1 MSTRHDEYCILWQH
15 ELKFKALSSQTQNSL
30 PRSTFVSVRHSS
42 VWNLFRRPVKAW
54 SLQYTVLFLLIKE
67 QKSTNAILFD
77 DCFISQIIIKQF
89 QSSSESSNIIL
100 LAIKPNKRHF
110 KYYWNS
116 FVLSKCTINCA
127 FVRYLSDF
135 VSSLIPYFGR
145 LMYAKRT
152 EADHGLY
159 GLFWWL

>member
-1 MSTRHDEYCILWQH
+1 MITNTNSWNACATWTFRVCKTFLCRLVMTSIAFNDNMNL
-15 ELKFKALSSQTQNSL
+15 AMSSQTPKSL

-42 VWNLFRRPVKAW
+42 VWNLFRRAVKAW

-100 LAIKPNKRHF
+100 LAIK
-110 KYYWNS
+110 
-116 FVLSKCTINCA
+116 
-127 FVRYLSDF
+127 
-135 VSSLIPYFGR
+135 
-145 LMYAKRT
+145 T
-152 EADHGLY
+152 EQET
-159 GLFWWL
+159 F

>member
-1 MSTRHDEYCILWQH
+1 MITNTNSWNICATWTFHVCKTLCRLVMTSIAFYDTMN
-15 ELKFKALSSQTQNSL
+15 LSDKVLVMPKSL
-30 PRSTFVSVRHSS
+30 SRSTFVSVRHSS

-100 LAIKPNKRHF
+100 LAIK
-110 KYYWNS
+110 
-116 FVLSKCTINCA
+116 
-127 FVRYLSDF
+127 
-135 VSSLIPYFGR
+135 
-145 LMYAKRT
+145 T
-152 EADHGLY
+152 EQET
-159 GLFWWL
+159 F

>member
-1 MSTRHDEYCILWQH
+1 MITW
-15 ELKFKALSSQTQNSL
+15 N
-30 PRSTFVSVRHSS
+30 
-42 VWNLFRRPVKAW
+42 WNLFRSPIKAW
-54 SLQYTVLFLLIKE
+54 SLQYIFAD
-67 QKSTNAILFD
+67 QRRKSTNAILFD

-135 VSSLIPYFGR
+135 VSSFSIFWQVNVCKKNGSRSWSLWLILVAINQNNCDNKTGR
-145 LMYAKRT
+145 KQVMIRRRLET
-152 EADHGLY
+152 
-159 GLFWWL
+159 